1 VPGIAFGENGEG
13 FIRFS
18 LTAEHQTYRV
28 AIEATGRLFQS
39 GKERK
44 SDDG

>member
-1 VPGIAFGENGEG
+1 MPRIAFGENGEG

-18 LTAEHQTYRV
+18 LTADHQIYRD